1 MKIENWIH
9 GWLKSIWEKRKAV
22 PDYRSI
28 TKEIEFNKSGV
39 PKEHPF
45 RDREFKG
52 AFKKQ
57 KKNEMK
63 YEDIEIN
70 GC

>member
-1 MKIENWIH
+1 MRLTNMKTENWIH
-9 GWLKSIWEKRKAV
+9 GWLKSIWKKRIVV

-28 TKEIEFNKSGV
+28 TKEVEFNKSGV

-57 KKNEMK
+57 TK
-63 YEDIEIN
+63 
-70 GC
+70 